1 MAGFR
6 FGVLSTGAT
15 CGPGGWPAFARRLE
29 DQGWSVLQV
38 PQHLSVPSV
47 PPLPA
52 LAMAAAATSGLTVG
66 TLVLDNETGHPA
78 VVARDAA
85 WLAAATGGRFEL
97 GIGAGWLATDHTML
111 GHPFREP
118 AERVD
123 RLGEALALIRG
134 CWAGR
139 TSFAGTHYVLD
150 ALPEVA
156 ATATPPRLLVGGGGR
171 RVLDLAARHADV
183 VGIAPDMRSGRIGR
197 AAARTTGREHVAAKA
212 ARIREVAAA
221 RGATVELH
229 MSVTGIHD
237 HADTARIDR
246 LADSFGVAPGEVPRL
261 PSVLVGDTAESA
273 DELRRR
279 RAETGVSYLT
289 VNETQLER
297 MAPVV
302 AELAGT

>member
-1 MAGFR
+1 MSGFR

-15 CGPGGWPAFARRLE
+15 CGPGGWPAFARRVE
-29 DQGWSVLQV
+29 DEGWSVLQV
-38 PQHLSVPSV
+38 PQHFSVPSV

-52 LAMAAAATSGLTVG
+52 LATAAAATSELTVG

-97 GIGAGWLATDHTML
+97 GIGAGWMAADHTML

-139 TSFAGTHYVLD
+139 TSFAGAHYVLD
-150 ALPEVA
+150 ALPEGA

-197 AAARTTGREHVAAKA
+197 AAARTTGREQVTAKA

-229 MSVTGIHD
+229 MSITWVHD
-237 HADTARIDR
+237 RADTARIDR

-261 PSVLVGDTAESA
+261 PSVLVGDTAEIA

-279 RAETGVSYLT
+279 RDETGVSYLT
-289 VNETQLER
+289 VNETLLER